1 MLCATEF
8 NSKRGEIVEG
18 EVTVKTTTE
27 DILKN
32 ILKIMNWLDKTNNIN
47 TPQMNEKMELI
58 QIVKDSPE
66 RNVQFK
72 SFMLPWLNDV
82 YG

>member
-1 MLCATEF
+1 M
-8 NSKRGEIVEG
+8 EG

-27 DILKN
+27 DNLKN
-32 ILKIMNWLDKTNNIN
+32 ILKIMNWLDKTNNMN

-72 SFMLPWLNDV
+72 LLLPWLNEV
-82 YG
+82 N

>member
-1 MLCATEF
+1 
-8 NSKRGEIVEG
+8 
-18 EVTVKTTTE
+18 
-27 DILKN
+27 
-32 ILKIMNWLDKTNNIN
+32 MNWLDKTNNMN

-72 SFMLPWLNDV
+72 LLLPWLNEV
-82 YG
+82 N

>member
-1 MLCATEF
+1 M
-8 NSKRGEIVEG
+8 EG

-27 DILKN
+27 DNLKN

-72 SFMLPWLNDV
+72 PLIP
-82 YG
+82 

>member
-1 MLCATEF
+1 M
-8 NSKRGEIVEG
+8 EG

-27 DILKN
+27 DNLKN

-72 SFMLPWLNDV
+72 LLLP
-82 YG
+82 

>member
-1 MLCATEF
+1 MRL
-8 NSKRGEIVEG
+8 KRREIVEG

-27 DILKN
+27 DNLKN
-32 ILKIMNWLDKTNNIN
+32 ILKIMNWLDKTNNMN

-72 SFMLPWLNDV
+72 LLLP
-82 YG
+82 

>member
-1 MLCATEF
+1 
-8 NSKRGEIVEG
+8 
-18 EVTVKTTTE
+18 
-27 DILKN
+27 
-32 ILKIMNWLDKTNNIN
+32 MNWLDKTNNIN

-72 SFMLPWLNDV
+72 LLLPWLNELNKWAGFRGLELV
-82 YG
+82 

>member
-1 MLCATEF
+1 M
-8 NSKRGEIVEG
+8 EG
-18 EVTVKTTTE
+18 EVIVKTTE
-27 DILKN
+27 DNLKN

-66 RNVQFK
+66 RNVQVK
-72 SFMLPWLNDV
+72 AFMLPRRSEDV
-82 YG
+82 